1 MTDSLPIPT
10 MDFDPVAFDKATG
23 MFNDYEKWKY
33 VRCLSHYWYQT
44 HVQGIK
50 DDGEGMRQLC
60 NCDLPNWMRLKGMI
74 FDNDEFFY
82 LENGKWHQKRARAN
96 YLKKQE
102 DLIKRQAQTSIARTE
117 RTAQSVTKSN
127 TKSGDWIEEL
137 AASPAYTG
145 IDVKREFEKAK
156 VWISLPQNKGRVLS
170 QRFFVNW
177 LNRLDHALPVSGES
191 PALTISPNVQAIENR
206 RNLDRYEA
214 ALKSL
219 RDRKPINGWPKGS
232 KELAE
237 IKTLKEEIEKLKT
250 SMGLK
255 A

>member
-10 MDFDPVAFDKATG
+10 MDFDPVAFSQATG
-23 MFNDYEKWKY
+23 MFNDDEKWKY
-33 VRCLSHYWYQT
+33 MRCLIHYWY
-44 HVQGIK
+44 HEKASGIP
-50 DDGEGMRQLC
+50 DDDTGLRELC
-60 NCDLPNWMRLKGMI
+60 NCDLPNWMRLKSMI
-74 FDNDEFFY
+74 FDNDKFFC

-127 TKSGDWIEEL
+127 TKSEDWIEEL
-137 AASPAYTG
+137 SKSPAYVG

-156 VWISLPQNKGRVLS
+156 VWIGLPQNKGRVLS

-177 LNRLDHALPVSGES
+177 LNKVERRIDSGAPSEQG
-191 PALTISPNVQAIENR
+191 ISPNVALIHNQ
-206 RNLDRYEA
+206 RNLDRYEERLK
-214 ALKSL
+214 ALRQL
-219 RDRKPINGWPKGS
+219 KPAMGWNKGA
-232 KELAE
+232 KELVE
-237 IKTLKEEIEKLKT
+237 VKMLKEEIEKLKT
-250 SMGLK
+250 IMGLK

>member
-1 MTDSLPIPT
+1 MSDALPVPV

-23 MFNDYEKWKY
+23 MFNDDEKWKY

-44 HVQGIK
+44 HIQGIK
-50 DDGEGMRQLC
+50 DDDLGMRQLC
-60 NCDLPNWMRLKGMI
+60 NCELQNWMRLKSMI

-127 TKSGDWIEEL
+127 TKSVDWIEGL
-137 AASPAYTG
+137 SASPAYAG

-156 VWISLPQNKGRVLS
+156 VWIGLPQNKGRVLS

-177 LNRLDHALPVSGES
+177 LNKSDRQIASGTTS
-191 PALTISPNVQAIENR
+191 APAISPNISLLHNQKA
-206 RNLDRYEA
+206 LDRAEA
-214 ALKSL
+214 RIKQL
-219 RDRKPINGWPKGS
+219 RDSKPINGWPKGDPEL
-232 KELAE
+232 KELQE
-237 IKTLKEEIEKLKT
+237 LKVERARLISIL
-250 SMGLK
+250 GYK

>member
-1 MTDSLPIPT
+1 MIDSLPVPV
-10 MDFDPVAFDKATG
+10 MDFDPVAFDQATR
-23 MFNDYEKWKY
+23 MFNDDEKWKY

-50 DDGEGMRQLC
+50 DDDAGMRQLC
-60 NCDLPNWMRLKGMI
+60 NCDLAKWARLKGMI

-117 RTAQSVTKSN
+117 RTAQSVTKSIA
-127 TKSGDWIEEL
+127 KSVDFLEEL
-137 AASPAYTG
+137 SASPAYTG

-177 LNRLDHALPVSGES
+177 LNRLDRALPITGSLAPS
-191 PALTISPNVQAIENR
+191 ISPNVMAIQNQ
-206 RNLDRYEA
+206 RNLDRYESRLK
-214 ALKSL
+214 ALREL
-219 RDRKPINGWPKGS
+219 KPAMGYSKGA
-232 KELAE
+232 KELGE
-237 IKTLKEEIEKLKT
+237 MKMLKEEIEKLKT
-250 SMGLK
+250 AMNLK

>member
-1 MTDSLPIPT
+1 MTGVQTCALPI
-10 MDFDPVAFDKATG
+10 
-23 MFNDYEKWKY
+23 Y
-33 VRCLSHYWYQT
+33 
-44 HVQGIK
+44 
-50 DDGEGMRQLC
+50 
-60 NCDLPNWMRLKGMI
+60 
-74 FDNDEFFY
+74 
-82 LENGKWHQKRARAN
+82 
-96 YLKKQE
+96 
-102 DLIKRQAQTSIARTE
+102 
-117 RTAQSVTKSN
+117 
-127 TKSGDWIEEL
+127 
-137 AASPAYTG
+137 
-145 IDVKREFEKAK
+145 
-156 VWISLPQNKGRVLS
+156 
-170 QRFFVNW
+170 
-177 LNRLDHALPVSGES
+177 ALPVSGES

>member
-1 MTDSLPIPT
+1 

-23 MFNDYEKWKY
+23 MFNDDEKWKY

-74 FDNDEFFY
+74 FDNDEFFF

-177 LNRLDHALPVSGES
+177 LNKVDRQISTGATS
-191 PALTISPNVQAIENR
+191 AQAISPNVAEI
-206 RNLDRYEA
+206 RNQKALARVEA
-214 ALKSL
+214 RIKQI
-219 RDRKPINGWPKGS
+219 RECKPINGWPKGDPD
-232 KELAE
+232 LAE
-237 IKTLKEEIEKLKT
+237 LQTLKTERTRLIGIL
-250 SMGLK
+250 GFK